1 MKAGRAPL
9 VARHFR
15 AARLARR
22 GVFPR
27 DARSQGAS
35 RQATLHQL
43 GKVVTSRSSS
53 YYNVSVE
60 DVLRHKK
67 TLEDREHTTQAE
79 FVEALRQLSSMT
91 LTHEVLSES
100 LIGQVVNR
108 VARKHPDPELREM
121 GASIVKK
128 WKAEV
133 VARERRKK
141 HQGWTRGGGASS
153 REGESGV
160 RRGEASECAPT
171 RGRVNTHPRR
181 SATRRRGRRRVMTDP
196 PTRAPPRRQLCFA
209 RHRFSDIFAPAT
221 I

>member
-1 MKAGRAPL
+1 MKKMTTPVSRRAQDRKCDKKNPFMSDASPRHSCARVFEGGGALLSSLVTSAPRVSRVAG
-9 VARHFR
+9 FS
-15 AARLARR
+15 LAMPVPKR
-22 GVFPR
+22 
-27 DARSQGAS
+27 AS

-67 TLEDREHTTQAE
+67 TLEDREHTTRAE

-141 HQGWTRGGGASS
+141 QQGWTRAGGGASS
-153 REGESGV
+153 ARGGVGGSSRGGE
-160 RRGEASECAPT
+160 
-171 RGRVNTHPRR
+171 
-181 SATRRRGRRRVMTDP
+181 
-196 PTRAPPRRQLCFA
+196 
-209 RHRFSDIFAPAT
+209 
-221 I
+221 